1 MGSDPSGDA
10 LSARLEARPG
20 GDASAWRP
28 LLFRLTEAED
38 RRRLAELLNREAGA
52 RVQSSIR
59 GQLEEL
65 MECRDPRVKND
76 AAERARRVV
85 AHLDG
90 RPIAEHGCWV
100 YFPWSRHLVQVLPEA
115 EFREVRASRNR
126 YKITVEEQARLRS
139 FTIGVVGLSV
149 GQAIAMAMALEG
161 CAGAYR
167 LADFDHLA
175 LSNLNRLAC
184 GIADLGLNKA
194 ILSARRLLEV
204 DPFLDVRVLAD
215 GVSEGSVDAFLTEG
229 GRLDLLVEECD
240 DLFMKVHLRERARA
254 LRVPVLMETN
264 DRGMLDIERFDLEPD
279 RELFHGLVGPVRAQ
293 ALKGLPTKEKVPFV
307 LKILG
312 DMSPRLAA
320 SLVEIDQTITSWPQ
334 LGSGAM
340 LGGAVAADAARRL
353 LLGELRTSGR
363 FHVDIHELVRDG
375 DAVATG
381 ATGATEPTPTPAEDR
396 PGAAT
401 MAAAVSAR
409 PGPVSAEQALH
420 LVSSAILAPSGGNC
434 QPWRFVWSAEGRLRC
449 LHDVA
454 RSASFLDFEHRA
466 AYLALGAA
474 VENVVI
480 AAADIGLE
488 AGVVPFPG
496 PDLEHVCD
504 VAFAPRERS
513 ARPGHWLA
521 PFIPVRATNR
531 RLGVRRP
538 LAPEE
543 LAKLHAALDDPAAE
557 LQVLTEAEPLD
568 EMGLVLGAGDRFRF
582 FDERLYREM
591 IVEMRWNPRQAEETR
606 DGIDIATL
614 ELGDVDEAGL
624 RLLSSWPVVRFLRSM
639 GIGGALEDLSRR
651 AVQSASAMALVTYG
665 GTSPLDYF
673 LGGRAVQRVWLT
685 ATALGLAVQPMSSLP
700 YLFARLERGA
710 GFEPGERGVLL
721 GLRERYAR
729 LFRVGPRKAEL
740 LLFRLARIDGPTVR
754 SLRRPVEAVLSF
766 A

>member
-1 MGSDPSGDA
+1 MATDPPGDA
-10 LSARLEARPG
+10 PG
-20 GDASAWRP
+20 APGAASPEGEPNAWRP
-28 LLFRLTEAED
+28 LIFRASEAED
-38 RRRLAELLNREAGA
+38 RQRLRELLSREAPA
-52 RVQSSIR
+52 RVPSSIR

-65 MECRDPRVKND
+65 VECRDPRVKND
-76 AAERARRVV
+76 AAERERRVA
-85 AHLDG
+85 AHLDD
-90 RPIAEHGCWV
+90 RPIEEYGCWV
-100 YFPWSRHLVQVLPEA
+100 HFPWSRSLVQVLPEA
-115 EFREVRASRNR
+115 EFHEVRASRNR
-126 YKITVEEQARLRS
+126 YKITVEEQRRLRS

-149 GQAIAMAMALEG
+149 GQSIALAMALEG
-161 CAGAYR
+161 CAGTYR
-167 LADFDHLA
+167 IADFDRLA
-175 LSNLNRLAC
+175 LSNLNRLPC

-194 ILSARRLLEV
+194 ILSARRLFEI
-204 DPFLDVRVLAD
+204 DPFLDVRVFPE
-215 GVSEGSVDAFLTEG
+215 GVTEGSADAFLTEG

-240 DLFMKVHLRERARA
+240 DLFTKVFLREQARA
-254 LRVPVLMETN
+254 LRIPVLMETN
-264 DRGMLDIERFDLEPD
+264 DRGMLDIERFDLEPG
-279 RELFHGLVGPVRAQ
+279 REILHGLVGPVRAQ
-293 ALKGLPTKEKVPFV
+293 TLKGLPPKEKVPFV

-312 DMSPRLAA
+312 ELSPRLAA
-320 SLVEIDQTITSWPQ
+320 SLLEIDQTITSWPQ

-363 FHVDIHELVRDG
+363 FHVDIHELVRDR

-381 ATGATEPTPTPAEDR
+381 VTEPTPTRGEER
-396 PGAAT
+396 P
-401 MAAAVSAR
+401 AAALVAAPGSAR
-409 PGPVSAEQALH
+409 PGPVSAERVRH

-434 QPWRFVWSAEGRLRC
+434 QPWRFVWSGEGRLRC

-488 AGVVPFPG
+488 AAVVPFPG

-513 ARPGHWLA
+513 AGAGHWLA

-543 LAKLHAALDDPAAE
+543 IAKLHEALDDPAAE

-591 IVEMRWNPRQAEETR
+591 IVEMRWNSRQAEETR

-614 ELGDVDEAGL
+614 ELGEVDEAGL

-651 AVQSASAMALVTYG
+651 AVQSASALALVTYG

-673 LGGRAVQRVWLT
+673 LGGRAVERLWLT

-700 YLFARLERGA
+700 FLFARLERGD
-710 GFEPGERGVLL
+710 GFEPGEQGVLR

-729 LFRVGPRKAEL
+729 LFRVGPRQAEI
-740 LLFRLARIDGPTVR
+740 LLFRLARVDGPTVR

-766 A
+766 K

>member
-1 MGSDPSGDA
+1 MGGDPAGDA
-10 LSARLEARPG
+10 LRARLEPQPG
-20 GDASAWRP
+20 NAEAWRP
-28 LLFRLTEAED
+28 RIFRMSEAED
-38 RRRLAELLNREAGA
+38 RQRIGELLSREAA
-52 RVQSSIR
+52 TRVQSSIR

-65 MECRDPRVKND
+65 MECRDPRVKDD
-76 AAERARRVV
+76 AAERERRIA
-85 AHLDG
+85 AHLDD
-90 RPIAEHGCWV
+90 RPIEEYGCWV
-100 YFPWSRHLVQVLPEA
+100 YFAWSRHLVQVLPEA

-126 YKITVEEQARLRS
+126 YKITVEEQTRLRS

-149 GQAIAMAMALEG
+149 GQSIALAMALEG

-167 LADFDHLA
+167 LADFDRLA
-175 LSNLNRLAC
+175 LSNLNRLAY

-194 ILSARRLLEV
+194 ILSARRLFEI
-204 DPFLDVRVLAD
+204 DPFLDVRVFPE
-215 GVSEGSVDAFLTEG
+215 GVTESSADAFLTEG

-240 DLFMKVHLRERARA
+240 DLFTKVFLRERARA
-254 LRVPVLMETN
+254 LRIPVLMETN

-279 RELFHGLVGPVRAQ
+279 RDLFHGLVGPVRAH
-293 ALKGLPTKEKVPFV
+293 ALEGLPPREKVPFV

-320 SLVEIDQTITSWPQ
+320 SLVEIDQTIASWPQ

-353 LLGELRTSGR
+353 LLGELEASGR
-363 FHVDIHELVRDG
+363 FHVDMHELVRDPADG
-375 DAVATG
+375 VAATG
-381 ATGATEPTPTPAEDR
+381 AEPAPTPPEDRPEAAPTPA
-396 PGAAT
+396 PL
-401 MAAAVSAR
+401 VSAR
-409 PGPVSAEQALH
+409 PGAVSTEQVLH
-420 LVSSAILAPSGGNC
+420 IVSSAVLAPSGGNT

-449 LHDVA
+449 FHDVA

-466 AYLALGAA
+466 AYMALGAA
-474 VENVVI
+474 VENAVI
-480 AAADIGLE
+480 AAAAIGLE
-488 AGVVPFPG
+488 AAVVPFPG
-496 PDLEHVCD
+496 RDLEHVCD
-504 VAFAPRERS
+504 VAFSPRE
-513 ARPGHWLA
+513 PPQTGHWLA

-531 RLGVRRP
+531 RLGARRP
-538 LAPEE
+538 LVPEE
-543 LAKLHAALDDPAAE
+543 LATLRGALGDPAAE
-557 LQVLTEAEPLD
+557 LQVLTRPEHLD

-591 IVEMRWNPRQAEETR
+591 MTEMRWSPRHAEETR

-639 GIGGALEDLSRR
+639 GIGGAIEDASRH
-651 AVQSASAMALVTYG
+651 AVESASAVALVTYG
-665 GTSPLDYF
+665 GTSPLDCF
-673 LGGRAVQRVWLT
+673 LGGRAVERVWLT

-710 GFEPGERGVLL
+710 GFEPRERDVLR

-729 LFRVGPRKAEL
+729 LFRVGPQTGEL
-740 LLFRLARIDGPTVR
+740 LLFRLARVEAPTVR
-754 SLRRPVEAVLSF
+754 SLRRPAAAVLSF

>member
-1 MGSDPSGDA
+1 MESDPSGDA
-10 LSARLEARPG
+10 LIARLEPQPG

-28 LLFRLTEAED
+28 LLFRPIEAGD

-52 RVQSSIR
+52 RVHSSIR

-76 AAERARRVV
+76 AAEHHRRVV

-90 RPIAEHGCWV
+90 RPIEEYGCWV

-126 YKITVEEQARLRS
+126 YRITVEEQARLRS

-149 GQAIAMAMALEG
+149 GQAIVMAMALEG

-167 LADFDHLA
+167 LADFDRLA

-204 DPFLDVRVLAD
+204 DPFLDVRVFTD
-215 GVSEGSVDAFLTEG
+215 GVTEGSVDAFLTEG
-229 GRLDLLVEECD
+229 GRVDLLVEECD
-240 DLFMKVHLRERARA
+240 DLFMKVYLRERARA
-254 LRVPVLMETN
+254 LRIPVLMETN
-264 DRGMLDIERFDLEPD
+264 DRGMLDIERFDLEPE

-293 ALKGLPTKEKVPFV
+293 ALKGLPTREKVPFV

-312 DMSPRLAA
+312 EMSPRLAA

-353 LLGELRTSGR
+353 LLGELKASGR
-363 FHVDIHELVRDG
+363 FHVDIHELVRDTG
-375 DAVATG
+375 DAVAAG
-381 ATGATEPTPTPAEDR
+381 RAAPTPAPPEDR
-396 PGAAT
+396 PRSATAAL
-401 MAAAVSAR
+401 VSAGR
-409 PGPVSAEQALH
+409 GPVSDEKVLH
-420 LVSSAILAPSGGNC
+420 LVSSAVLAPSGGNC

-449 LHDVA
+449 LHDVD

-480 AAADIGLE
+480 AAAAIGLE

-496 PDLEHVCD
+496 RDLDHVCD

-513 ARPGHWLA
+513 GGTGDGLA

-531 RLGVRRP
+531 RLGARRP
-538 LAPEE
+538 LAQED
-543 LAKLHAALDDPAAE
+543 LAKLRAALGDPAAE
-557 LQVLTEAEPLD
+557 LQVLTEAEQLD

-591 IVEMRWNPRQAEETR
+591 MAEMRWNPRHAEQTL
-606 DGIDIATL
+606 DGVDIATL

-639 GIGGALEDLSRR
+639 GIGGALEDLSRH
-651 AVQSASAMALVTYG
+651 AVEAASAMALVTYG

-673 LGGRAVQRVWLT
+673 LGGRAMQRVWLT

-710 GFEPGERGVLL
+710 GFEPREREVLR

-729 LFRVGPRKAEL
+729 LFRVGPQTGEL
-740 LLFRLARIDGPTVR
+740 LLFRLARVDAPTVR
-754 SLRRPVEAVLSF
+754 SLRRPAAAVLSF

>member
-1 MGSDPSGDA
+1 MEGDPSGDA
-10 LSARLEARPG
+10 LRARLEPQPG
-20 GDASAWRP
+20 GDASTWRP
-28 LLFRLTEAED
+28 LIFRASEAED
-38 RRRLAELLNREAGA
+38 RRGLGELLDREAGA
-52 RVQSSIR
+52 RVRSSIR

-76 AAERARRVV
+76 AAERERRVV
-85 AHLDG
+85 AHLDR
-90 RPIAEHGCWV
+90 RPITEYGCWV

-175 LSNLNRLAC
+175 LSNLNRLSC

-204 DPFLDVRVLAD
+204 DPYLDVRVHAD
-215 GVSEGSVDAFLTEG
+215 GVTEESVDAFLTEG

-240 DLFMKVHLRERARA
+240 DLFMKVYLRERARS
-254 LRVPVLMETN
+254 LHVPVLMETN

-279 RELFHGLVGPVRAQ
+279 RDLFHGLVGPVRAQ
-293 ALKGLPTKEKVPFV
+293 TLKGLPTKEKVPFV

-340 LGGAVAADAARRL
+340 LGGAVAADAARRV
-353 LLGELRTSGR
+353 LLGELRASGR
-363 FHVDIHELVRDG
+363 FRVDLHELVRDSE
-375 DAVATG
+375 DAVAAG
-381 ATGATEPTPTPAEDR
+381 PIEPAPAPPEDR
-396 PGAAT
+396 PNAAA
-401 MAAAVSAR
+401 AAAVSAR
-409 PGPVSAEQALH
+409 PGPVSTEQILH
-420 LVSSAILAPSGGNC
+420 LVSSAVLAPSGGNC

-466 AYLALGAA
+466 AYMALGAA

-480 AAADIGLE
+480 TAATMGLE

-496 PDLEHVCD
+496 RDPEHVCD
-504 VAFAPRERS
+504 VVFVPRERS
-513 ARPGHWLA
+513 EGTGDGLA

-531 RLGVRRP
+531 RLGARRP
-538 LAPEE
+538 LAQEE
-543 LAKLHAALDDPAAE
+543 LAKLHGALGDPAAE
-557 LQVLTEAEPLD
+557 LQVLAEPEALE

-591 IVEMRWNPRQAEETR
+591 MAEMRWNPRHAEQTR
-606 DGIDIATL
+606 DGVDIATL

-624 RLLSSWPVVRFLRSM
+624 RLLSSWSVVRFLRSV
-639 GIGGALEDLSRR
+639 GIGGALEDLSRH
-651 AVQSASAMALVTYG
+651 AVEAASAMALVTYG

-673 LGGRAVQRVWLT
+673 LGGRAMQRVWLT

-710 GFEPGERGVLL
+710 GFESRERDVLR

-729 LFRVGPRKAEL
+729 LFRVGPQRGEL
-740 LLFRLARIDGPTVR
+740 LLFRLARVEAPTVR
-754 SLRRPVEAVLSF
+754 SLRRPAAAVLSF

>member
-1 MGSDPSGDA
+1 METDPSGDA
-10 LSARLEARPG
+10 LSARLEAQPG
-20 GDASAWRP
+20 GDASTWRP

-76 AAERARRVV
+76 AAERSRRVV

-90 RPIAEHGCWV
+90 RPIAEYGCRV

-161 CAGAYR
+161 CAGSYR

-279 RELFHGLVGPVRAQ
+279 RELFHGLVGPVRAK

-353 LLGELRTSGR
+353 LLGELRASGR
-363 FHVDIHELVRDG
+363 FHVDLHELVRDTG
-375 DAVATG
+375 DAVAAG
-381 ATGATEPTPTPAEDR
+381 GTEPAPPPED
-396 PGAAT
+396 PPEAAT
-401 MAAAVSAR
+401 AALVSAG
-409 PGPVSAEQALH
+409 PGPVSTEQVLH
-420 LVSSAILAPSGGNC
+420 LVSSAVLAPSGGNC
-434 QPWRFVWSAEGRLRC
+434 QPWKFVWLAEGRLRC
-449 LHDVA
+449 LHDVD

-480 AAADIGLE
+480 AAAAIGLE
-488 AGVVPFPG
+488 AEVAPFPG
-496 PDLEHVCD
+496 RDLEHVCD

-513 ARPGHWLA
+513 GGTDEGLA
-521 PFIPVRATNR
+521 PFIPLRATNR
-531 RLGVRRP
+531 RLGARRP
-538 LAPEE
+538 LAQDD
-543 LAKLHAALDDPAAE
+543 LAKLRAALGDPAAE
-557 LQVLTEAEPLD
+557 LQVLTETGQLD

-591 IVEMRWNPRQAEETR
+591 MAEMRWNPRHAAQTR
-606 DGIDIATL
+606 DGVDIATL
-614 ELGDVDEAGL
+614 EFGDVDEAGL

-651 AVQSASAMALVTYG
+651 AVESASAMALVTYG

-673 LGGRAVQRVWLT
+673 LGGRAMQRVWLT

-710 GFEPGERGVLL
+710 GFEPREREVLR

-729 LFRVGPRKAEL
+729 LFRVGPQTGEL
-740 LLFRLARIDGPTVR
+740 LLFRLARVEAPTVR
-754 SLRRPVEAVLSF
+754 SLRRPAAAVLSF